1 MATSPWPSIAIVPES
16 GGCTPKRIFIKVDLP
31 APFSPIRAW
40 TSPALR
46 SKSTPFN
53 ACTPANALVM
63 LRSSSRGFDEESPPW
78 SCMFC
83 EEFVM
88 VTLLRGAGRIR
99 EILNVIGGDK
109 RLRRDDP
116 KREGFAAQEGQ
127 RRLHSQHALL
137 IRKHRNRSAHFAGSD
152 GSLGFTDS
160 VGANHRG
167 LLLFTSIFG
176 SFEDA

>member
-99 EILNVIGGDK
+99 EILNVIGGGN
-109 RLRRDDP
+109 RLWV
-116 KREGFAAQEGQ
+116 GH
-127 RRLHSQHALL
+127 LHA
-137 IRKHRNRSAHFAGSD
+137 D
-152 GSLGFTDS
+152 GVVVS
-160 VGANHRG
+160 
-167 LLLFTSIFG
+167 
-176 SFEDA
+176 